1 MSGFLKFPTK
11 ISNTQAKDTGMAMV
25 LILLLVAA
33 FTHDF
38 GWMRAAVIVLIV
50 DMIWPMVFYPVA
62 VVWLGLSHIIGTV
75 VSKILLSVIFVV
87 LVTPVGLL
95 RRAMSRDS
103 LQLKAFKRDR
113 ASVMKVRNHVF
124 VPADIE
130 KPY

>member
-33 FTHDF
+33 FMRDF
-38 GWMRAAVIVLIV
+38 GWVRASVVVLVV

-75 VSKILLSVIFVV
+75 VSKILLSVIFVA
-87 LVTPVGLL
+87 LVTPVGLV

-103 LQLKAFKRDR
+103 LQLRAFKRDR
-113 ASVMKVRNHVF
+113 TSVMKVRNHVF